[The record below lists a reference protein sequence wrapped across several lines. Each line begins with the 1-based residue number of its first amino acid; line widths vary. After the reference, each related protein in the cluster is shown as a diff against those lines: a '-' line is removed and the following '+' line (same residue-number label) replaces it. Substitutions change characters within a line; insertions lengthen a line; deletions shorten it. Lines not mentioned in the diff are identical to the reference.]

1 MIDRLVRIAR
11 FGYAGTVTGAITITV
26 KALRACVLAAERR
39 GVPPTALLGPIGVDP
54 ALLMD
59 TDAHVPF
66 AWVAQVWTQAPLLA
80 GDPAFGLHAAEMVVG
95 KGSHII
101 DYVAEQCGTPREIL
115 QTISRYQRLLM
126 SHTVLRLEV
135 AGPVAT
141 FVHPPDPIPMQRPP
155 HLEDFVV
162 AQWALICRARSR
174 GFPLRRV
181 TFLHARPPDTREH
194 ERLFQAPVEFGAR
207 QGAIEFDAE
216 LLDIPLERADPLLRG
231 VLLRYGDGLLATA
244 ETVQPSLQ
252 ERLRSHLAGQLPS
265 GGASIEKAARTLGMS
280 SRSLQRQLQTEGT
293 AFKDVVEAVRRD
305 LALVHMREDRHSI
318 SEVAFLA
325 GFTEV
330 SAFSRAFRRWTG
342 ASPTAWR
349 RDNLAPAH
357 KSRP

>member
-1 MIDRLVRIAR
+1 M
-11 FGYAGTVTGAITITV
+11 TVTGAITITV

-39 GVPPTALLGPIGVDP
+39 GVPAAALLGPIGADP
-54 ALLMD
+54 AVLMD

-66 AWVAQVWTQAPLLA
+66 AWVVQAWTQAPLLA

-101 DYVAEQCGTPREIL
+101 DFVIQQCGTPRDIL

-141 FVHPPDPIPMQRPP
+141 FVHPPDPIPTLRPP
-155 HLEDFVV
+155 QLDDFVV
-162 AQWALICRARSR
+162 AQWVLVCRARSR

-207 QGAIEFDAE
+207 EDAIEFDAE
-216 LLDIPLERADPLLRG
+216 LLDTPLEHADPLLRS

-244 ETVQPSLQ
+244 EAVQASLRD
-252 ERLRSHLAGQLPS
+252 RLRGHLVGHLPS

-280 SRSLQRQLQTEGT
+280 SRSLQRQLQAEGT

-305 LALVHMREDRHSI
+305 LALAHMHEDRHSV
-318 SEVAFLA
+318 SEIAFLA

-342 ASPTAWR
+342 ESPTAWR
-349 RDNLAPAH
+349 RDHLAHGP
-357 KSRP
+357 KGRL